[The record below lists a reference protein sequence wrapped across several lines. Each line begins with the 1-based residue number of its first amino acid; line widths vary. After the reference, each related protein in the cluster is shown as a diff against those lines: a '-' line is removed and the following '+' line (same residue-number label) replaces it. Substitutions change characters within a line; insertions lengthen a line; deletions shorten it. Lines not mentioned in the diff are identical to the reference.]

1 MEGQGT
7 DPYDMPKILDE
18 VMLAL
23 EKITGIDWDKNLT
36 EEEWFA
42 ELDKILNK
50 YVEDIIADKEKMKAM
65 RKAAREAISS
75 SDEEMEA
82 EED

>member
-1 MEGQGT
+1 
-7 DPYDMPKILDE
+7 
-18 VMLAL
+18 MLP
-23 EKITGIDWDKNLT
+23 
-36 EEEWFA
+36 
-42 ELDKILNK
+42 K

-65 RKAAREAISS
+65 RKAAREAIAS